1 MGKNET
7 GPSAKR
13 KHLLSQEAIAAHA
26 GTNAENLT
34 RGHHQGIGLRVHGV
48 YFLAVSFV
56 ALVLLIVFIAV
67 ASAM

>member
-26 GTNAENLT
+26 GTNAKT
-34 RGHHQGIGLRVHGV
+34 
-48 YFLAVSFV
+48 
-56 ALVLLIVFIAV
+56 
-67 ASAM
+67 